1 MPYIHLLMPLGDFI
15 PYIAD
20 ILAGCGGTVYLQ
32 KRGGGTYGAAKTGS
46 SNCRNLTDLR
56 QSLKFFISLESPQE
70 PELPAKVFYDDMYRS
85 IIEGTGGRETQE
97 AIEMIALR
105 LVAKNPGAAIRK
117 IFSAIKNKLEN
128 DEAIGRGLS
137 CGASFYKDYFYAKRC
152 VDCKILKFDLNSDKL
167 PNITTP

>member
-1 MPYIHLLMPLGDFI
+1 MPYIHLLMPLSDFI
-15 PYIAD
+15 PYIAS
-20 ILAGCGGTVYLQ
+20 ILADCGGTVYLQ
-32 KRGGGTYGAAKTGS
+32 KEIDGAYGAAKTGS
-46 SNCRNLTDLR
+46 NDRRNLTDLR
-56 QSLKFFISLESPQE
+56 QSLKFFISPESPQE

-105 LVAKNPGAAIRK
+105 LVAKNPGAATWGN
-117 IFSAIKNKLEN
+117 FSGNKPKN

-152 VDCKILKFDLNSDKL
+152 VDGKILKFDLNNDKL

>member
-1 MPYIHLLMPLGDFI
+1 MPRVRLLMPLGDFI

-56 QSLKFFISLESPQE
+56 QSLNFFISPESPQE

-105 LVAKNPGAAIRK
+105 LVAKNQGAATW
-117 IFSAIKNKLEN
+117 EN
-128 DEAIGRGLS
+128 FLRDQ
-137 CGASFYKDYFYAKRC
+137 K
-152 VDCKILKFDLNSDKL
+152 
-167 PNITTP
+167 

>member
-1 MPYIHLLMPLGDFI
+1 M
-15 PYIAD
+15 
-20 ILAGCGGTVYLQ
+20 
-32 KRGGGTYGAAKTGS
+32 
-46 SNCRNLTDLR
+46 
-56 QSLKFFISLESPQE
+56 
-70 PELPAKVFYDDMYRS
+70 PAKVFYDDMYRS

-105 LVAKNPGAAIRK
+105 LVAKNPGAATWGN
-117 IFSAIKNKLEN
+117 FSGNKPKN

-152 VDCKILKFDLNSDKL
+152 ADGKILKFYLNNDKL